1 MDKERLLTWT
11 FVLIDLL
18 IMFTLYMVG
27 GFYFIMS
34 NDNTMISIMIMTSYL
49 ITNILFFVLMLSYD
63 MYRIQYIKNLIR
75 TLGNVFMTMGLAGTV
90 IGFMLLLFGLFDD
103 LDFTNVQNVK
113 AIISQMTQGM
123 SVSLIT
129 TLVGIVAATLTHLKV
144 TLLGYE

>member
-34 NDNTMISIMIMTSYL
+34 NDNTMISIMIMISYL
-49 ITNILFFVLMLSYD
+49 ITNILFFVLMISYD

-129 TLVGIVAATLTHLKV
+129 TLVGIVAATFTHLKV